1 MFYSFT
7 IKVHEVT
14 IFYISLTTLL
24 EWIYF
29 DAASTERWISLGLCI
44 LFNVYFLFYELY
56 IYYDMINYPTAHI
69 GNKFYDY
76 YVVKYGSVLKNIRF
90 Q

>member
-7 IKVHEVT
+7 IKVHEIT

-29 DAASTERWISLGLCI
+29 DAASLERWISLGMCI
-44 LFNVYFLFYELY
+44 FFNVYFLFY
-56 IYYDMINYPTAHI
+56 
-69 GNKFYDY
+69 
-76 YVVKYGSVLKNIRF
+76 
-90 Q
+90 